1 MAAGEAFEVG
11 HNVGGNRLRKKGA
24 VRLRQRDGAGSNSG
38 KNGDDERVLTRRQ
51 RLVFAA
57 VGGWLQR
64 RYHA

>member
-1 MAAGEAFEVG
+1 VG
-11 HNVGGNRLRKKGA
+11 RNRLRKKGA

-38 KNGDDERVLTRRQ
+38 KNGDDERVLTRWQ